1 MNPNYGRY
9 FHIKFSSSKEIL
21 VELLI
26 STNELPISNFDF
38 VENFEI

>member
-9 FHIKFSSSKEIL
+9 FHIKFSSSKQIL
-21 VELLI
+21 LELLK
-26 STNELPISNFDF
+26 NFSNFDF